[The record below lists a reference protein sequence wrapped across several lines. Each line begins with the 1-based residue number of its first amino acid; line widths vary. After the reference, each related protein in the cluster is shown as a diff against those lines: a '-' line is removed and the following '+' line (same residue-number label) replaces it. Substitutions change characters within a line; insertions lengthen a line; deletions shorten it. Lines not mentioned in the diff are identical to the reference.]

1 MKIYK
6 FIAFFAILMFNVSA
20 YAADT
25 AHIGDYKYWSVYR
38 TAEGVKYMVSY
49 PIADEGNFA
58 KRERPYFM
66 ITNFNGTIEVS
77 AYVGYYYKKDSE
89 PKITVYLSNKDPKK
103 VENFAFYTKND
114 MAWNKDAEKDA
125 SLVGF
130 MKNGDKIVITS
141 ESTKNTGA
149 KDTYSLDGFS
159 AAYNEIMK

>member
-6 FIAFFAILMFNVSA
+6 FIAFFAILMFSVSA

-66 ITNFNGTIEVS
+66 ITNFNGTLEVS

-114 MAWNKDAEKDA
+114 NCTNKIHANWIFLSFFFLQSAVDQKDLIFA
-125 SLVGF
+125 PELSF
-130 MKNGDKIVITS
+130 
-141 ESTKNTGA
+141 
-149 KDTYSLDGFS
+149 
-159 AAYNEIMK
+159 